1 MVPPTKEIS
10 VPFFHVFYPNIIPS
24 IEAKFLLEVLAVVA
38 VPRPDCD
45 SVSQGDSFGFLLRS
59 C

>member
-1 MVPPTKEIS
+1 MFLFLVY
-10 VPFFHVFYPNIIPS
+10 FYPNIIPS

-38 VPRPDCD
+38 VPRPDSD
-45 SVSQGDSFGFLLRS
+45 SISQADSFVV

>member
-10 VPFFHVFYPNIIPS
+10 VPCFQLFYPNIIPS

-45 SVSQGDSFGFLLRS
+45 SVSQGDSFGFF
-59 C
+59 